1 MLTSEAMQAQLGKS
15 KRQVAAMAA
24 NAGKKTF
31 EYRVKCPCG
40 GNRFITESRKC
51 VTCDRISRRKGV
63 SGLDNEVK
71 RIYVKQGLTIKAT
84 AEQLGITCCSV
95 QKFLLAHGL
104 TRNDADVH
112 DIIAMN
118 KRSKDAIKEMSAEMI
133 FTKALM
139 IMGSLFLRKTA

>member
-15 KRQVAAMAA
+15 KRQVAAIAA

-31 EYRVKCPCG
+31 EYRVKCGCG

-63 SGLDNEVK
+63 SGLDEEVK
-71 RIYVKQGLTIKAT
+71 ALYVKQGLTIKAT
-84 AEQLGITCCSV
+84 AEQLGITACSV

-104 TRNDADVH
+104 TRNDPDVR
-112 DIIAMN
+112 DIVASN
-118 KRSKDAIKEMSAEMI
+118 KVNKEVIKEMSAEMKLS
-133 FTKALM
+133 KALK
-139 IMGSLFLRKTA
+139 IMESLFSKRAA

>member
-1 MLTSEAMQAQLGKS
+1 MLTSEAMRAQLGKS

-51 VTCDRISRRKGV
+51 VVCDRISRRKGV
-63 SGLDNEVK
+63 SGFDSEVK
-71 RIYVKQGLTIKAT
+71 RLYVKQGLTIKAT

-112 DIIAMN
+112 DIVAMN

-139 IMGSLFLRKTA
+139 IMGSLFLRKAA

>member
-24 NAGKKTF
+24 NAGRKTF

-51 VTCDRISRRKGV
+51 VVCDRISRRKGV
-63 SGLDNEVK
+63 SGLDKEVK
-71 RIYVKQGLTIKAT
+71 TLYVKQGLTIKAT
-84 AEQLGITCCSV
+84 AEQLGITACSV

-112 DIIAMN
+112 DIVAMN

-139 IMGSLFLRKTA
+139 IMGSLFLRKSA